1 MNFLNNI
8 IPTNFNDLTNV
19 ANYSLLLNT
28 NNSKNPVSAIFTGVT
43 SNATGVLKD
52 TTSSVTGII

>member
-19 ANYSLLLNT
+19 ANYSLLLNSK
-28 NNSKNPVSAIFTGVT
+28 NNKNPVSAVFTGAT
-43 SNATGVLKD
+43 SNVTGV
-52 TTSSVTGII
+52 V